1 MNIASLAYLALF
13 SMFSGEAFQM
23 LPMRNNAMHTNRIG
37 LSMDNSNYSTESPA
51 SIDNYVFPSIQAQE
65 MQEHK
70 RGSLRKALKDA
81 ATTFA
86 AYRELEAAGLI
97 SDGEAISKEEA
108 KQKAA
113 EKFATFAKRSQKELD
128 AVNNG
133 STSNIP
139 TVMESVLTQTA
150 AVLGRKTGQIF
161 GGNEPENY
169 RD

>member
-1 MNIASLAYLALF
+1 
-13 SMFSGEAFQM
+13 MFSTEAFQM
-23 LPMRNNAMHTNRIG
+23 LPGRNKAMLLSRIG
-37 LSMDNSNYSTESPA
+37 LSMDNSNYRTESPT
-51 SIDNYVFPSIQAQE
+51 SSDSYVFPSVQAQQ
-65 MQEHK
+65 MQEQK

-97 SDGEAISKEEA
+97 SDDETISKEEA
-108 KQKAA
+108 KRKAA
-113 EKFATFAKRSQKELD
+113 EKFATFAKRSQLELD
-128 AVNNG
+128 ALNNVATG
-133 STSNIP
+133 SVP
-139 TVMESVLTQTA
+139 GVVESVLTQTA